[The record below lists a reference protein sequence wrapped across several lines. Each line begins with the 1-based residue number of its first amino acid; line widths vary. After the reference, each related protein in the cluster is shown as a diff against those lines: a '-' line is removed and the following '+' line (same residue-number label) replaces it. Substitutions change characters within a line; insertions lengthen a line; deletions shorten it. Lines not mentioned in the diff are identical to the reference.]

1 MGSITVL
8 DTTRFPVVVLSFPE
22 NIDDVDMDGFF
33 RLHDQMLK
41 RRERYVSI
49 SDFSRVRSM
58 PKATERQ
65 RLAEWAKHEEPRLKQ
80 FQLANALVFTSPML
94 RAGLQAV
101 HWLAPPPVPTAVVG
115 TMAEGIDF
123 LEKELRRS
131 GHAIFPQLLKLR
143 DELVA
148 ARVAR

>member
-1 MGSITVL
+1 MGSIHVL
-8 DTTRFPVVVLSFPE
+8 DTSRFPVVVLSFPE
-22 NIDDVDMDGFF
+22 SFDEADMDGFF

-49 SDFSRVRSM
+49 ADFSRVRAM
-58 PKATERQ
+58 PKPTDRQ
-65 RLAEWAKHEEPRLKQ
+65 RLAEWAKNEEPRFKL

-123 LEKELRRS
+123 LEKELRRG
-131 GHAIFPQLLKLR
+131 GHPVFPQLLALR
-143 DELVA
+143 DDVA
-148 ARVAR
+148 CDRVAR